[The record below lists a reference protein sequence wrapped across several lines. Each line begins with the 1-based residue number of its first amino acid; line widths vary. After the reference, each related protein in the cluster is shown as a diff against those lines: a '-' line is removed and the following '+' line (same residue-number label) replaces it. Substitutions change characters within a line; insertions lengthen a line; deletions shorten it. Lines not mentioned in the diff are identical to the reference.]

1 MTQKLLSKS
10 SSNRTTKDYKNN
22 HVKRTPTCV
31 LCKGTKQGN
40 QVGLK
45 LNIFYEDKMDG
56 LQQHFACSAPN
67 EYSIQDERDTY
78 YSWHKAD
85 QKVKWITLSSLDN
98 VLQHHNISMK
108 TTYDIFLNFHE
119 MFGSKGKLA
128 KQTALRII
136 MNIKMSKGTPIKD
149 HMTGMIRLFNKMKIF
164 RTEIDG
170 ENKDDI
176 SLETLLDF
184 FK

>member
-1 MTQKLLSKS
+1 M
-10 SSNRTTKDYKNN
+10 Y
-22 HVKRTPTCV
+22 V
-31 LCKGTKQGN
+31 LWKGTKQGN

-56 LQQHFACSAPN
+56 LQQHFSYSAPN
-67 EYSIQDERDTY
+67 EYSIQEERDTY

-85 QKVKWITLSSLDN
+85 QKVKWIILSSLDN
-98 VLQHHNISMK
+98 VLQHHNMSMK

-119 MFGSKGKLA
+119 MFGSEGKLA
-128 KQTALRII
+128 KQAALRII
-136 MNIKMSKGTPIKD
+136 MNIEMSKGTPVKD
-149 HMTGMIRLFNKMKIF
+149 HMIGMIRVFNKMRIF

-170 ENKDDI
+170 ENQAGI
-176 SLETLLDF
+176 TLETLLDS

>member
-1 MTQKLLSKS
+1 M
-10 SSNRTTKDYKNN
+10 Y
-22 HVKRTPTCV
+22 V
-31 LCKGTKQGN
+31 LWKGTKQGN

-56 LQQHFACSAPN
+56 LQQHFSCSAPN
-67 EYSIQDERDTY
+67 EYSIQEERDTY
-78 YSWHKAD
+78 CSWHKAD

-98 VLQHHNISMK
+98 VLQHHNMSMK
-108 TTYDIFLNFHE
+108 TTYDIFLNLYE
-119 MFGSKGKLA
+119 MFGSEGKLA
-128 KQTALRII
+128 KQAALRII

-149 HMTGMIRLFNKMKIF
+149 HMLGMIRLFNKIRIF

-170 ENKDDI
+170 ENQVDI
-176 SLETLLDF
+176 ALKTLLDS